1 MKWIFPSNNGGEVDG
16 FNNASIDTF
25 NGTKLFSVVRETI
38 QNSMDARLDK
48 SKPVRV
54 SFSLSDIEK
63 SKAVGINELVPFLQ
77 GAGETARSQQ
87 SDTHSSVKFF
97 EHAVQSINSAKTIPV
112 FTISDFNTC
121 GLEGDYDD
129 TDPKFKGDKW
139 YALIKGSGLSQKATD
154 GALGSFGHGSKAPF
168 AASSLRTVFY
178 FSQISKNGKIESR
191 FQGKSILQSI
201 RMKNSIMTQGTGY
214 FSSSDKCDPIF
225 NSNIPTWIKNLR
237 DSSGKGT
244 GTSIVVPFPDLGSV
258 VENFWQEMQISIIH
272 NFYLAI
278 KNKNLEVDFNGK
290 ESLNSTNLVTQFE
303 KLIKDLL
310 TVMPEGYEEKMASL
324 ECAKTIEFFTPEKS
338 GVLKSKPFGR
348 ISWYMRTGDDV
359 SWRGVGIAR
368 QNGMLIT
375 ETPQGLMKFPGTK
388 PFDLFLCVEG
398 ESGSRILRSIEDP
411 SHTKFEFDRIPDLEE
426 RYEAEIAYK
435 TFIKEVRQLIL
446 EHAAMDASEEE
457 FINDLDE
464 FFSGA
469 ESTTV
474 NDGNAEISNKLTLDP
489 IRRAKPLRPSNVG
502 TDSGQGGSD
511 DQVPQPTPGAG
522 MTEVPGGT
530 SAVDFAGAVGS
541 NGKKFELSLGDARIV
556 HTEGKTSKFY
566 FNLDH
571 AGAFSLS
578 IGKIGEL
585 ESELLKYRTTSDPVW
600 KSKRVFHCKKKGSRV
615 SIEVELEPGAEKYA
629 LQLVANIV

>member
-290 ESLNSTNLVTQFE
+290 ESLNS
-303 KLIKDLL
+303 
-310 TVMPEGYEEKMASL
+310 
-324 ECAKTIEFFTPEKS
+324 
-338 GVLKSKPFGR
+338 
-348 ISWYMRTGDDV
+348 
-359 SWRGVGIAR
+359 RGV
-368 QNGMLIT
+368 
-375 ETPQGLMKFPGTK
+375 
-388 PFDLFLCVEG
+388 
-398 ESGSRILRSIEDP
+398 
-411 SHTKFEFDRIPDLEE
+411 
-426 RYEAEIAYK
+426 
-435 TFIKEVRQLIL
+435 
-446 EHAAMDASEEE
+446 
-457 FINDLDE
+457 
-464 FFSGA
+464 
-469 ESTTV
+469 
-474 NDGNAEISNKLTLDP
+474 
-489 IRRAKPLRPSNVG
+489 
-502 TDSGQGGSD
+502 
-511 DQVPQPTPGAG
+511 
-522 MTEVPGGT
+522 
-530 SAVDFAGAVGS
+530 
-541 NGKKFELSLGDARIV
+541 
-556 HTEGKTSKFY
+556 
-566 FNLDH
+566 
-571 AGAFSLS
+571 
-578 IGKIGEL
+578 
-585 ESELLKYRTTSDPVW
+585 
-600 KSKRVFHCKKKGSRV
+600 
-615 SIEVELEPGAEKYA
+615 
-629 LQLVANIV
+629 

>member
-48 SKPVRV
+48 DKPVRV
-54 SFSLSDIEK
+54 SFTLSDIEK
-63 SKAVGINELVPFLQ
+63 VKAVGINELVPFLQ

-87 SDTHSSVKFF
+87 SETHTSVKFF
-97 EHAVQSINSAKTIPV
+97 EHAVQRINSARTIPV
-112 FTISDFNTC
+112 FTISDFNTS

-129 TDPKFKGDKW
+129 TDSEFKGDKW
-139 YALIKGSGLSQKATD
+139 YALIKGSGLSQKSTD

-178 FSQISKNGKIESR
+178 YSQILMNGKSESR

-201 RMKNSIMTQGTGY
+201 RLKNSTMTQGTGY
-214 FSSSDKCDPIF
+214 FSSSDKCDPILD
-225 NSNIPTWIKNLR
+225 SNIPTWIKSLR
-237 DSSGKGT
+237 DTAGKGT

-258 VENFWQEMQISIIH
+258 EDNFWQEMQISIIH

-290 ESLNSTNLVTQFE
+290 ESLNSENLVSQFE
-303 KLIKDLL
+303 KLIKDLQ
-310 TVMPEGYEEKMASL
+310 TVMSEANEEKMAAL
-324 ECAKTIEFFTPEKS
+324 ECAKTIEFYTPEKA
-338 GVLKSKPFGR
+338 GVFKSRPFGR
-348 ISWYMRTGDDV
+348 VSWYMRTGEDV
-359 SWRGVGIAR
+359 SWRGVGVAR

-375 ETPQGLMKFPGTK
+375 EEPQGLLKFPGTK

-411 SHTKFEFDRIPDLEE
+411 SHTKFEFDRIPDLDE
-426 RYEAEIAYK
+426 RREAESSYK
-435 TFIKEVRQLIL
+435 AFAKEVRQLIL

-457 FINDLDE
+457 FIDDLNE

-469 ESTTV
+469 EATSID
-474 NDGNAEISNKLTLDP
+474 DGKAEISNKLTLDP
-489 IRRAKPLRPSNVG
+489 IRKAKPLRPSNVG
-502 TDSGQGGSD
+502 SDSGQGGAD
-511 DQVPQPTPGAG
+511 DQVPQPTPGEG
-522 MTEVPGGT
+522 KTEVRGGT
-530 SAVDFAGAVGS
+530 PAVDFGGTLGS
-541 NGKKFELSLGDARIV
+541 RGKKFELSLGDTRIV
-556 HTEGKTSKFY
+556 NTGGKTSKIY

-571 AGAFSLS
+571 VGPFTLS
-578 IGKIGEL
+578 IGKVGEL
-585 ESELLKYRTTSDPVW
+585 ESELLKYRTTNDPVW
-600 KSKRVFHCKKKGSRV
+600 KSKRVFNCSKKGSRV
-615 SIEVELEPGAEKYA
+615 SIEVELESGAERYA
-629 LQLVANIV
+629 LQLMANNV

>member
-1 MKWIFPSNNGGEVDG
+1 
-16 FNNASIDTF
+16 
-25 NGTKLFSVVRETI
+25 
-38 QNSMDARLDK
+38 
-48 SKPVRV
+48 
-54 SFSLSDIEK
+54 
-63 SKAVGINELVPFLQ
+63 
-77 GAGETARSQQ
+77 
-87 SDTHSSVKFF
+87 
-97 EHAVQSINSAKTIPV
+97 
-112 FTISDFNTC
+112 
-121 GLEGDYDD
+121 
-129 TDPKFKGDKW
+129 
-139 YALIKGSGLSQKATD
+139 
-154 GALGSFGHGSKAPF
+154 
-168 AASSLRTVFY
+168 
-178 FSQISKNGKIESR
+178 
-191 FQGKSILQSI
+191 
-201 RMKNSIMTQGTGY
+201 
-214 FSSSDKCDPIF
+214 
-225 NSNIPTWIKNLR
+225 
-237 DSSGKGT
+237 
-244 GTSIVVPFPDLGSV
+244 
-258 VENFWQEMQISIIH
+258 
-272 NFYLAI
+272 
-278 KNKNLEVDFNGK
+278 
-290 ESLNSTNLVTQFE
+290 
-303 KLIKDLL
+303 
-310 TVMPEGYEEKMASL
+310 
-324 ECAKTIEFFTPEKS
+324 
-338 GVLKSKPFGR
+338 
-348 ISWYMRTGDDV
+348 
-359 SWRGVGIAR
+359 VGIAR

-435 TFIKEVRQLIL
+435 AFLKEVRQLIL

-469 ESTTV
+469 ESTTI

-541 NGKKFELSLGDARIV
+541 NGKRFELSLGDARIV

-578 IGKIGEL
+578 IGKVGEL
-585 ESELLKYRTTSDPVW
+585 ESELLKYKTTSDPVW

>member
-48 SKPVRV
+48 DKPVRV
-54 SFSLSDIEK
+54 SFTLSDIEK

-77 GAGETARSQQ
+77 SAGDTARSQQ
-87 SDTHSSVKFF
+87 SDTHTSVKFF
-97 EHAVQSINSAKTIPV
+97 EHAVHTINSAKTIPV

-139 YALIKGSGLSQKATD
+139 YALIKGSGLSQKSTD

-178 FSQISKNGKIESR
+178 YSQISKKGKSEDR

-201 RMKNSIMTQGTGY
+201 RLKNATMTQGTGY
-214 FSSSDKCDPIF
+214 FSTSDKCDPIF
-225 NSNIPTWIKNLR
+225 DSNIPLWIKSLR
-237 DSSGKGT
+237 DTSGKGT
-244 GTSIVVPFPDLGSV
+244 GTTIVVPFPDLGSAV
-258 VENFWQEMQISIIH
+258 DNFWQEMQISIIH

-278 KNKNLEVDFNGK
+278 KNENLEVDFNGK
-290 ESLNSTNLVTQFE
+290 ESLNSKNLVSQFE
-303 KLIKDLL
+303 KLIKDLI
-310 TVMPEGYEEKMASL
+310 TVMPEGYEDSMAAL
-324 ECAKTIEFFTPEKS
+324 ECAKTIEFYTTEKA

-348 ISWYMRTGDDV
+348 VSWYMRTGEDV
-359 SWRGVGIAR
+359 SWRGVGVAR

-375 ETPQGLMKFPGTK
+375 ETPQGLLKFPGTK

-411 SHTKFEFDRIPDLEE
+411 SHTKFEFDRIPDLNE
-426 RYEAEIAYK
+426 RHEAESSYRAF
-435 TFIKEVRQLIL
+435 TKEVRQLIL
-446 EHAAMDASEEE
+446 EHAAMDASDEE
-457 FINDLDE
+457 FIDDLNE

-469 ESTTV
+469 EATTI
-474 NDGNAEISNKLTLDP
+474 NDGKAEISNKLTLDP
-489 IRRAKPLRPSNVG
+489 TRKAKPLRPSNIG
-502 TDSGQGGSD
+502 ADSGQGGAD
-511 DQVPQPTPGAG
+511 DQVPQPTPGDG
-522 MTEVPGGT
+522 KTEVRGGT
-530 SAVDFAGAVGS
+530 PAVNFAGTLGS
-541 NGKKFELSLGDARIV
+541 SGKKFELSLGDTRIV
-556 HTEGKTSKFY
+556 HTSGNTSKFY

-571 AGAFSLS
+571 SGPFTLS
-578 IGKIGEL
+578 IGKVGEL
-585 ESELLKYRTTSDPVW
+585 ESELLKYKTSSDPVW
-600 KSKRVFHCKKKGSRV
+600 KSKRVFNCKKKGSRV